1 MLELKIAEL
10 SSQLSALTITVER
23 LITTLGGAPVLDA
36 PAILIVDAAPKREKP
51 SVKNT
56 LEPKLAP
63 APIETPTIVH
73 DEKVEVVSIDTLRDM
88 CLAIVRAD
96 GGKKPVVKNLI
107 FSFGRAQKVQDV
119 PVADRLALLTALE
132 QI

>member
-23 LITTLGGAPVLDA
+23 LITTLGGVPV
-36 PAILIVDAAPKREKP
+36 PEVPEVPVILVVDAAP
-51 SVKNT
+51 
-56 LEPKLAP
+56 AP
-63 APIETPTIVH
+63 APIETPAITVQE
-73 DEKVEVVSIDTLRDM
+73 EKVEVVSIDTLRDM

-96 GGKKPVVKNLI
+96 GSKKPVVKNLI
-107 FSFGRAQKVQDV
+107 FSFNKAQKVQDV

>member
-1 MLELKIAEL
+1 MLETKMAEL
-10 SSQLSALTITVER
+10 SSQLSALTIVVER
-23 LITTLGGAPVLDA
+23 LITAMSPASALDA
-36 PAILIVDAAPKREKP
+36 PAVLVVDAAPRREKP
-51 SVKNT
+51 SVKPAP
-56 LEPKLAP
+56 EPNP
-63 APIETPTIVH
+63 TPIETPAITVH
-73 DEKVEVVSIDTLRDM
+73 EEKVEVVSIDTLRDM
-88 CLAIVRAD
+88 CMAIVRAD

>member
-1 MLELKIAEL
+1 MLEIKIAEL

-23 LITTLGGAPVLDA
+23 LITTLGGVPVPEVPVTLV
-36 PAILIVDAAPKREKP
+36 VDAAPKREKP
-51 SVKNT
+51 SVKT
-56 LEPKLAP
+56 APEPKLAP

-73 DEKVEVVSIDTLRDM
+73 EEKVEIVSIDTLRDM
-88 CLAIVRAD
+88 CMAIVRAD
-96 GGKKPVVKNLI
+96 TGKKLVVKNLI
-107 FSFGRAQKVQDV
+107 ASFGGAQKVQDV

>member
-23 LITTLGGAPVLDA
+23 LITAMSAAPVLEA
-36 PAILIVDAAPKREKP
+36 PVVLVVDAAPKREKP
-51 SVKNT
+51 SVKT
-56 LEPKLAP
+56 APEPNP
-63 APIETPTIVH
+63 TPIETPAITVQE
-73 DEKVEVVSIDTLRDM
+73 EKVEIVSIDTLRDM
-88 CLAIVRAD
+88 CMAIVRAD